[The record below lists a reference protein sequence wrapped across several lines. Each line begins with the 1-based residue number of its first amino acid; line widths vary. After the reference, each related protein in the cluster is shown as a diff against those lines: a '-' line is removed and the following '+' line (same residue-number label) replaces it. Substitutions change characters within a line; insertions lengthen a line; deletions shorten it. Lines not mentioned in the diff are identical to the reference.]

1 MKRTILLLIFFISI
15 NTANARFSD
24 KHAIYLTSELNFG
37 NYVGVDFNLN
47 YVYQELY
54 ALKIGYSGNMSSA
67 SSTPENYHPGAIA
80 IIFIFGL
87 FGPYDYLSNYQIT
100 VGKIF
105 KMNDKGTIRANISAG
120 IGYTTITEPSNW
132 QGTNNNWMGPNYT
145 FEHHKYKTVSLI
157 INPKIEF
164 PATIV
169 FGPTITG
176 MIQINKDRVFYG
188 LGIGFMLGVLRK
200 EELKP
205 WEVRQ

>member
-1 MKRTILLLIFFISI
+1 MKQTILLFIVFISI

-24 KHAIYLTSELNFG
+24 NHAFYLTGEFNIG
-37 NYVGVDFNLN
+37 NYVGIDFNLN

-54 ALKIGYSGNMSSA
+54 ALKIGYSGNVR
-67 SSTPENYHPGAIA
+67 TPKYRPVDYHPG
-80 IIFIFGL
+80 L
-87 FGPYDYLSNYQIT
+87 LSFGPLDYLSNYQIT
-100 VGKIF
+100 VGKLYKF
-105 KMNDKGTIRANISAG
+105 NDKGTIRANISVG
-120 IGYTTITEPSNW
+120 LGYTTITEPTNW
-132 QGTNNNWMGPNYT
+132 QGAYSGWFSSNYT
-145 FEHHKYKTVSLI
+145 SDYYEYNTVSLI

-164 PATIV
+164 PTFTT

-205 WEVRQ
+205 WEVKK